1 MLYSEK
7 FRKEVLEYIDGFHSQ
22 SSVAKMFGISPKT
35 VWNWVNQRKK
45 VGHLEPQ
52 KVPDRKHRK
61 LEKEAFLQYIKD
73 NPSAYLRE
81 IAAHFGCAMS
91 SVSKRLVKFGISY
104 KKKSCCSR
112 SEMKRSGKRFLR
124 KQKI

>member
-1 MLYSEK
+1 MLYSAK

-22 SSVAKMFGISPKT
+22 ASVAKMFGISPKT

-45 VGHLEPQ
+45 LGHLEPK

-81 IAAHFGCAMS
+81 IAAYFGCAMS
-91 SVSKRLVKFGISY
+91 SVSKRLSKFGISY
-104 KKKSCCSR
+104 KKSLIIQR
-112 SEMKRSGKRFLR
+112 ARRR
-124 KQKI
+124 KATSVS